1 MKKRSRKIFVA
12 SILAITASLF
22 VAGCTGV
29 QYAMTPYKYQF
40 SSPEVSEVCLKV
52 DPESSVAMSY
62 EVRRAI
68 EEHGLKVREVNN
80 DEDASGC
87 VSCVRFHFE
96 FGGWSKCVL
105 QKASLELT
113 STVNSR
119 RNTVRVV
126 SKLENTEKVLN
137 EDPSET
143 TKTIHSLVDQLFPQ
157 PIPWVA
163 E

>member
-1 MKKRSRKIFVA
+1 MTF
-12 SILAITASLF
+12 AISASLF
-22 VAGCTGV
+22 LAGCKSV
-29 QYAMTPYKYQF
+29 PYVMDPYRYQF
-40 SSPEVSEVCLKV
+40 SLPESSEVCLKV
-52 DPESSVAMSY
+52 NQESSIAMSY

-80 DEDASGC
+80 EEDASDC

-96 FGGWSKCVL
+96 FGGWSKSVL
-105 QKASLELT
+105 QIASLELT

-126 SKLENTEKVLN
+126 SNLENTKKVLN

-143 TKTIHSLVDQLFPQ
+143 TKTIHSLVDQLFPR

>member
-1 MKKRSRKIFVA
+1 MN
-12 SILAITASLF
+12 
-22 VAGCTGV
+22 
-29 QYAMTPYKYQF
+29 PYQYQF
-40 SSPEVSEVCLKV
+40 SSPEDSEICLKV

-68 EEHGLKVREVNN
+68 EEHGLKVREVN
-80 DEDASGC
+80 DEEEAKDC
-87 VSCVRFHFE
+87 VSCVKFHFE
-96 FGGWSKCVL
+96 FGGWTKSVL
-105 QKASLELT
+105 KKASLELT
-113 STVNSR
+113 RNVNSR

-126 SKLENTEKVLN
+126 SNLENAERVFY
-137 EDPSET
+137 EDADET